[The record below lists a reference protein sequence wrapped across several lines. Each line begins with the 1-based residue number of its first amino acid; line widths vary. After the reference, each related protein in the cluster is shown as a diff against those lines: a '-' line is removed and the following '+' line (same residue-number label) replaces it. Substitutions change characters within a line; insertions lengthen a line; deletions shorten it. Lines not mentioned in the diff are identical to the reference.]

1 MTATRREFLER
12 IAGGSA
18 LAAGLPFASPATLHE
33 FDAAAQPQ
41 QAQSWDMSWV
51 SRVTGPH
58 KAVFDVPEVESGYG
72 VWRSNI
78 WMEQYKEVLRA
89 ADRDLKTVLILRH
102 NGVALA
108 MTQAFWDEYGI
119 GKAKNA
125 THPITLQATDKNP
138 ALMGEA
144 EGVPAPFSNFGLRG
158 FLSRGG
164 IVLACNLAFAECVGR
179 VKDKHG
185 GTDEAARTRAL
196 QGLVPGVIMQP
207 SGVFAAVRAQQAG
220 AVYVRAS

>member
-18 LAAGLPFASPATLHE
+18 LAAGLPFTSPATLGE
-33 FDAAAQPQ
+33 FEAAARPQ
-41 QAQSWDMSWV
+41 QTATWDMSWV
-51 SRVTGPH
+51 SRVTGTH

-72 VWRSNI
+72 VWRATI

-89 ADRDLKTVLILRH
+89 VDRDLKTVLILRH
-102 NGVALA
+102 NGIALA

-119 GKAKNA
+119 GKSKNV
-125 THPITLQATDKNP
+125 THPLTLQATDKNP
-138 ALMGEA
+138 ALLGEA
-144 EGVPAPFSNFGLRG
+144 DGVPAPYSTFGLRP
-158 FLSRGG
+158 FIASGG
-164 IVLACNLAFAECVGR
+164 IVLACNLAFADCVGK

-185 GTDEAARTRAL
+185 GTDDAARARAL
-196 QGLVPGVIMQP
+196 QALVPGVIMQP